1 MATLNRGT
9 AMTDEDLKAMK
20 EAIRQATERALESPE
35 AARRFIER
43 ISAPLRPIRATLTDP
58 AR

>member
-20 EAIRQATERALESPE
+20 EAIRQATERALETPE
-35 AARRFIER
+35 SARRFIER
-43 ISAPLRPIRATLTDP
+43 ISAPP
-58 AR
+58 ANQQGDAD